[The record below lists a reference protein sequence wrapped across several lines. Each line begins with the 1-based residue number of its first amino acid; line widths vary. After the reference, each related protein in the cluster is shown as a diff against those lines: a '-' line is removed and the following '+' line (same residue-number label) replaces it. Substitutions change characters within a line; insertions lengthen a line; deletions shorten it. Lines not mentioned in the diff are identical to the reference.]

1 MNDKF
6 RYFIIPSAIY
16 TLEWENGEKK
26 DVRGQEILDLL
37 WSQYRVE
44 FYLKDEDESIY
55 FQEEQAE

>member
-1 MNDKF
+1 MSDNF

-26 DVRGQEILDLL
+26 DVRGQEILDSM

-55 FQEEQAE
+55 FQE